1 MKTVFGSI
9 VISVVA
15 VTILGFALIGTTGNN
30 IELKIPIREMKGK
43 VGKCVVEILTPDDGV
58 IGSSYRFAYI
68 NSDYYQL
75 PIKVSIKEKVED
87 LDLLRVKVVFK
98 NTTRIF
104 SLHQLQDRM
113 VMKILG
119 QDDFIK
125 GTTIKYQVI
134 VHNQKSDEPVDRATV
149 KVVLVKDNGE
159 DIVFIGVT
167 DRGGRCPVQFDL
179 PENLDRAELR
189 FEVSSE
195 IGSDQHAVQ
204 INLKTGNLTYLVTDK
219 PIYQPGQ
226 TIHLR
231 TLSLK
236 KPELD
241 PVKNQEIIF
250 EVEDSKGNKIF
261 KKAIKTDAYGTA
273 YAQLILADEI
283 NFGNY
288 TVRALLGPEKVEKT
302 VKVEKYVLPKFK
314 PVLTTNKEYFLPGET
329 LEGDIDVQYFFGKP
343 VANSRVVITAYRYDI
358 GFHREA
364 ELSGK
369 TDQNG
374 LYHFTYELP
383 DYFVGEPLEKG
394 DAFIRLDIEVTDQA
408 NHSEKISVKK
418 KIVQDIITLSIVPEG
433 GNFRAN
439 LDNRFYVLANYPDGS
454 PCPANIEISIDGKKI
469 NSKTDDFGIAEF
481 NHRPEKNNVSLSVK
495 AVDDKGEVARLDK
508 SFALDID
515 RDQIIMR
522 LPRGIYKV
530 GESVDIG
537 FLTTRQT
544 GRVYIDIIKDNQ
556 TMLTHSVEVSKGLG
570 NYRLNLTSDLSG
582 SIWIHAYIV
591 TPGSDIVRDTR
602 FCYIHSAD
610 DLVIN
615 VKGDRE
621 EYLPGGDANVIF
633 TVKGNDGK
641 PRVAALCIAIVDEAV
656 FAVSELQPGLEK
668 VYFTLEKELLEP
680 KYEIHGFEPVAI
692 VLKEK
697 GIQARAENIMFSTL
711 VPKEPFAINYTTP
724 QDVDVKI
731 IQAFYFRLT
740 DARDKIYAAINKYY
754 AAHNAY
760 PKTADGVEILID
772 EGFLRYSE
780 IVDPWSRQYRIASS
794 ENELYWF
801 SIASAG
807 PDGAFDNEDD
817 ITEWGWGGR
826 WDQEMLMEAD
836 AIMAPR
842 AVAGEAAK
850 MPVASKSA
858 SALPP
863 PRDKKADG
871 GPDEPRVREFFPET
885 FIFEPALITDASG
898 VAKLAVT
905 MPDAI
910 TTWRVTSFAS
920 SARGELGSNLSSLR
934 VFQEF
939 FVDIDLPVALTE
951 GDEISIP
958 IALYNYLPR
967 EQKVKIELQDEDW
980 FEIKG
985 DQQTTK
991 NLKKDEVAVVYFP
1004 IKVKKI
1010 GYHQILV
1017 RAYGEAKSDA
1027 IKRSIAVLPNGKRF
1041 DDIISDRLKDRITH
1055 KINFPANVIPDG
1067 NKLMLKLYPGIY
1079 SQVVEGLD
1087 KLFQMPF
1094 GCFEQTSSV
1103 TYPNILLLNYLR
1115 QTEQI
1120 KPETEMKAEQYISL
1134 GYQRLLSFEVSGG
1147 GFSWFGDAPAN
1158 KILTAYGLMEYSD
1171 MSKVYEIDERVIDR
1185 TGQWLKNQQEKDGS
1199 WSPDKQYLHQEA
1211 WGRIQNNQIMPTA
1224 YICWALGETG
1234 DRSQSVTKGLD
1245 YLSKNLKSANDPYIL
1260 ALVANA
1266 FVAVEPKGAQTLE
1279 VLKKL
1284 VDMAKTDKDAMYWE
1298 SNIPSITFSRG
1309 QGADIEATGLAVYA
1323 LIKAG
1328 KYPDVVSKVL
1338 TYLIRSKDAS
1348 GLWYTTQGTII
1359 ALRSLVAALGG
1370 TVEDVEGQVAVIFNG
1385 KNVAD
1390 IKIDKSNA
1398 DLMHQIDLTPY
1409 LSKENAVEISLKGE
1423 GNFLYEL
1430 TRSYYVPWKDLP
1442 RPEKPPFTID
1452 VKYDRKQLVVNDI
1465 VNIDVLIRLNRA
1477 GTAQMVMIDLGI
1489 PPGFE
1494 VQTPTLDEHV
1504 GKKIQKYSMT
1514 SRQLII
1520 YLDEVSS
1527 QKPVELSY
1535 SIKAKYPIK
1544 AQVRSSRVYEYYNTG
1559 DEGVEEPFEMKVTL
1573 EQ

>member
-1 MKTVFGSI
+1 MKAVVSSVILSIILVTV
-9 VISVVA
+9 
-15 VTILGFALIGTTGNN
+15 LGFALIGGAGKN
-30 IELKIPIREMKGK
+30 IELSIPINDMKGK
-43 VGKCVVEILTPDDGV
+43 VGKCVIEVITPDDHV

-75 PIKVSIKEKVED
+75 PIKVSVKDKVED
-87 LDLLRVKVVFK
+87 YDLLRVKVVFK
-98 NTTRIF
+98 NETRIY
-104 SLHQLQDRM
+104 SLFQLQDRM
-113 VMKILG
+113 IVKILG

-134 VHNQKSDEPVDRATV
+134 VRNQKTDEPLDRASV
-149 KVVLVKDNGE
+149 KVTLINEKSE
-159 DIVFIGVT
+159 DVVFNGVT
-167 DRGGRCPVQFDL
+167 DRSGSCPVQFDL
-179 PENLDRAELR
+179 PEDLDRAELR
-189 FEVSSE
+189 FDISSD
-195 IGSDQHAVQ
+195 IGSDQHQAS
-204 INLKTGNLTYLVTDK
+204 INLRTGNLTYLVTDK

-236 KPELD
+236 KPDLE
-241 PVKNQEIIF
+241 PVKGREIVL

-261 KKAIKTDAYGTA
+261 KKTIKTDDYGTA
-273 YAQLILADEI
+273 YAQLSLADEI

-314 PVLTTNKEYFLPGET
+314 PVLTTNKEYYLPGET
-329 LEGDIDVQYFFGKP
+329 LEGDLDVQYFFGKP
-343 VANSRVVITAYRYDI
+343 VVNSKVIITIYRYDI
-358 GFHREA
+358 GFQREA

-369 TDQNG
+369 TDNSG
-374 LYHFTYELP
+374 RYHFTGKLP
-383 DYFVGEPLEKG
+383 EYFVGEPLEKG

-408 NHSEKISVKK
+408 NHSEKISIKK
-418 KIVQDIITLSIVPEG
+418 KIVQDLITISIVPEG

-454 PCPANIEISIDGKKI
+454 PCKANIEVNIDGKKI
-469 NSKTDDFGIAEF
+469 SSETDDFGIAEF
-481 NHRPEKNNVSLSVK
+481 YYRPVKSEITLSIK
-495 AVDDKGEVARLDK
+495 AKDDKGESSSLEK
-508 SFALDID
+508 SFSLDVD

-522 LPRGIYKV
+522 MPRGIYKV

-544 GRVYIDIIKDNQ
+544 GRVYIDIVKDNQ
-556 TMLTHSVEVSKGLG
+556 TMLIRSVEISKGLG
-570 NYRLNLTSDLSG
+570 NYRLNLTPDLDG

-615 VKGDRE
+615 VKGDKD
-621 EYLPGGDANVIF
+621 EYLPGGDANVVF

-641 PRVAALCIAIVDEAV
+641 PRVAALCVAIVDEAV

-680 KYEIHGFEPVAI
+680 RYEIHGFEPEAI
-692 VLKEK
+692 VLKK

-711 VPKEPFAINYTTP
+711 VPKEPFAVNYTTP
-724 QDVDVKI
+724 QDVDSKI
-731 IQAFYFRLT
+731 IQAFSSRLT
-740 DARDKIYAAINKYY
+740 ETRDNIYAAINKYY
-754 AAHNAY
+754 AVHNKY
-760 PKTADGVEILID
+760 PKAAGGLETLID
-772 EGFLRYSE
+772 EGFLRFSE
-780 IVDPWSRQYRIASS
+780 IMDPWSRQYRITTS
-794 ENELYWF
+794 ENELSWF
-801 SIASAG
+801 NIASAG
-807 PDGAFDNEDD
+807 PDGIFDNEDD

-826 WDQEMLMEAD
+826 WDQEVMFEAD
-836 AIMAPR
+836 GIMAPR
-842 AVAGEAAK
+842 AVAGATAERPMIAAK
-850 MPVASKSA
+850 SA
-858 SALPP
+858 APP

-885 FIFEPALITDASG
+885 FVFEPALITDASG
-898 VAKLAVT
+898 VARLAVT

-920 SARGELGSNLSSLR
+920 SAHGELGSNLSSIL

-958 IALYNYLPR
+958 IAIYNYLPR
-967 EQKVKIELQDEDW
+967 DQKVRIELQSEDW

-985 DQQTTK
+985 NQEITR
-991 NLKKDEVAVVYFP
+991 NLKKDEVSVVYFP
-1004 IKVKKI
+1004 IMVDKI

-1017 RAYGEAKSDA
+1017 KAYGEAKSDA

-1041 DDIISDRLKDRITH
+1041 DDIVSDRLKDRVSH
-1055 KINFPANVIPDG
+1055 KINFPANAIPDG
-1067 NKLMLKLYPGIY
+1067 NQLMFKLYPGIY
-1079 SQVVEGLD
+1079 SQVVDGLD

-1115 QTEQI
+1115 QSEQI
-1120 KPETEMKAEQYISL
+1120 KPETEMSAEQYISL
-1134 GYQRLLSFEVSGG
+1134 GYQRLLSFEVTGG

-1158 KILTAYGLMEYSD
+1158 KILTAYGLMEFND
-1171 MSKVYEIDERVIDR
+1171 MSKVYEIDERVIER
-1185 TGQWLKNQQEKDGS
+1185 TAQWLKNQQEKDGS
-1199 WSPDKQYLHQEA
+1199 WSPDKQYLHQES
-1211 WGRIQNNQIMPTA
+1211 WGRIQNNQLMPTA

-1234 DRSQSVTKGLD
+1234 DRSQAVTKGID
-1245 YLSKNLKSANDPYIL
+1245 YLFKNLKAANDPYIL

-1266 FVAVEPKGAQTLE
+1266 FVAVEPKGAQTME

-1284 VDMAKTDKDAMYWE
+1284 VDMAKIDKDVMYWE
-1298 SNIPSITFSRG
+1298 SDIPSITFSRG
-1309 QGADIEATGLAVYA
+1309 KGADIEATGLAVYA

-1338 TYLIRSKDAS
+1338 TYLIQSKDPS
-1348 GLWYTTQGTII
+1348 GLWYTTQGTVI
-1359 ALRSLVAALGG
+1359 ALRSMVAALGG
-1370 TVEDVEGQVAVIFNG
+1370 TVEDVEGQVIVIFNG
-1385 KNVAD
+1385 KTVED

-1409 LSKENAVEISLKGE
+1409 LGKDNVVEITLKGE

-1430 TRSYYVPWKDLP
+1430 TRSYYIPWKDLP

-1452 VKYDRKQLVVNDI
+1452 VNYDRKQLVVNDI
-1465 VNIDVLIRLNRA
+1465 VNVDVSIRLNRA

-1494 VQTPTLDEHV
+1494 VQTPTLDEYV

-1514 SRQLII
+1514 TRQLII

-1535 SIKAKYPIK
+1535 SLKAKYPIK
-1544 AQVRSSRVYEYYNTG
+1544 AQVRSSRVYEYYNTD
-1559 DEGVEEPFEMKVTL
+1559 DEGIEEPFEMKVSL
-1573 EQ
+1573 